1 MPSLVY
7 DGPFSEHLTGRSPQY
22 LAGKGTV
29 TQDEARARAAA
40 FLDLRPEI
48 FELTSQGEGEL
59 PAWGF
64 TAAVDGGEL
73 YVEVTRQGGQV
84 LEVLSSRPVDEAV
97 LTRAEALDMASA
109 FLKARGFP
117 AMKESYFIDQGDVLT
132 IHFAAL
138 EGEVLCYP
146 DLVKVAVALDN
157 GDVVGFESA
166 GFLMNHRTRQLSEA
180 AISESAASQVVGSS
194 LEILSHQL
202 TLIPSGGEYEVLCHE
217 FKCRTQEDTHV
228 LIYVNAQTG
237 QEEQILLLL
246 EDESGTLAL

>member
-1 MPSLVY
+1 MCIR
-7 DGPFSEHLTGRSPQY
+7 DR
-22 LAGKGTV
+22 
-29 TQDEARARAAA
+29 
-40 FLDLRPEI
+40 
-48 FELTSQGEGEL
+48 
-59 PAWGF
+59 
-64 TAAVDGGEL
+64 
-73 YVEVTRQGGQV
+73 
-84 LEVLSSRPVDEAV
+84 LSSRPEDEAV

-217 FKCRTQEDTHV
+217 FKCRTQEDTLADLQSEYTYLAGEMEMKTNLSAV
-228 LIYVNAQTG
+228 
-237 QEEQILLLL
+237 QE
-246 EDESGTLAL
+246 LARIHI